1 MRAKN
6 SKTINVFSENYKN
19 RRKLLDKVKHRK
31 GVSFHVSPLRW
42 DSKP

>member
-1 MRAKN
+1 MKSKN

-19 RRKLLDKVKHRK
+19 RRKLLDKVTHRK
-31 GVSFHVSPLRW
+31 GVSGNMSPLRW